1 MNAITLTVGTRLKFK
16 LGGNIVTGT
25 YSRPSENAE
34 YGIFNYDDREFTRSY
49 ARVKNLNPDWTPS
62 TANHSPVISAAE
74 VLPTATSTATPLVP
88 KPVNG
93 VFSVNTRFDYIERM
107 VDMIVR
113 DQEKS
118 MVVCG
123 SGGLGKSYTIF
134 DRLKS
139 NDLGSADFDKIS
151 GHMTPRALYRRMHDS
166 NGKILVFDDCDSI
179 LTSETTVNLLKPALD
194 TYGDRTVHWESEMG
208 GRDNN
213 LPHRFDFS
221 GRVIVISN
229 FSLIDIP
236 QALISRALYV
246 DVTMTPDEKITRIT
260 ALASKLC
267 PQLTGVELNEC
278 LSLLSD
284 YRYKISDLN
293 LRTMLKVASIRRANP
308 GCWLGMAKYQI
319 TAQIGKVRR

>member
-1 MNAITLTVGTRLKFK
+1 
-16 LGGNIVTGT
+16 
-25 YSRPSENAE
+25 
-34 YGIFNYDDREFTRSY
+34 
-49 ARVKNLNPDWTPS
+49 
-62 TANHSPVISAAE
+62 
-74 VLPTATSTATPLVP
+74 
-88 KPVNG
+88 
-93 VFSVNTRFDYIERM
+93 
-107 VDMIVR
+107 
-113 DQEKS
+113 
-118 MVVCG
+118 
-123 SGGLGKSYTIF
+123 
-134 DRLKS
+134 
-139 NDLGSADFDKIS
+139 
-151 GHMTPRALYRRMHDS
+151 
-166 NGKILVFDDCDSI
+166 
-179 LTSETTVNLLKPALD
+179 
-194 TYGDRTVHWESEMG
+194 MG